1 MYICTLSL
9 KLEFGMDVFSMLAHQ
24 SGIYVRLKIHTILP
38 LHQSLNPLLVAADSS
53 LLWVVL
59 QLLVLYISTKHA

>member
-1 MYICTLSL
+1 
-9 KLEFGMDVFSMLAHQ
+9 MDVFSMLAHQ

-38 LHQSLNPLLVAADSS
+38 LPQSLNPLLVAADSS
-53 LLWVVL
+53 LVWVVL